1 MAERPRPY
9 TEPEI
14 LRQAIVRL
22 RSRVMALVCGLVG
35 GTSLLLIT
43 VWHLLRSQARPALN
57 LALLDNYFPGYSVS
71 WPGALLGFVYGA
83 VTGAVIGWLVS
94 RLYNLVA
101 TRRNSL

>member
-1 MAERPRPY
+1 
-9 TEPEI
+9 
-14 LRQAIVRL
+14 
-22 RSRVMALVCGLVG
+22 MALVCGLVG
-35 GTSLLLIT
+35 GTGLLLIT
-43 VWHLLRSQARPALN
+43 VWHLLRGQARPALN

-101 TRRNSL
+101 TRRSSG